1 MVTWTPRNF
10 QGLQWNIK
18 IFLYYRPKTWQNW
31 PPFAI
36 FSRFGLN
43 ILPIMNKK
51 WVRLLNLGIFFN
63 WRGCWQHICILF
75 WISLWSDRKSP
86 FWHEAI
92 SIFKLLL
99 HFPAPKIKYK
109 YDKCTIKTWKQGQLH
124 QNNKKIVFKCKNV
137 GFSGMSGSVTW
148 QSKMAAPLKRV
159 YNSIQQINED
169 FRLYFLF
176 IVLNGHDLLKHIDLN
191 ISRC

>member
-18 IFLYYRPKTWQNW
+18 IFLYYRPKTSQNW

-51 WVRLLNLGIFFN
+51 WVRLLNLLIFFN

-75 WISLWSDRKSP
+75 WFSLHVYLIYISQPSPSHVTRSSSAHHQGFWAYFSNGATRSCPARCVNQVWS
-86 FWHEAI
+86 
-92 SIFKLLL
+92 
-99 HFPAPKIKYK
+99 HFPGQPGHRPADISSTSFDLTGNHHFGGQGSRLFQYLN
-109 YDKCTIKTWKQGQLH
+109 YFCTSQLR
-124 QNNKKIVFKCKNV
+124 KLI
-137 GFSGMSGSVTW
+137 
-148 QSKMAAPLKRV
+148 
-159 YNSIQQINED
+159 
-169 FRLYFLF
+169 
-176 IVLNGHDLLKHIDLN
+176 
-191 ISRC
+191 